1 MPARGTLASTSLHCI
16 SADAALVCYQN
27 WICKRTEY
35 VRVNVCACCGLTNM
49 ERKSSGL
56 MELFGAQWAVVC
68 LAQFVFWASRTA
80 KLFFDRKRIMF
91 AHLEPDNRTEMWV
104 AMPVVRY
111 VHSFSKRCSAI
122 SESIFF
128 AIYLNLLNNYCCARA
143 YFIICSTTFA
153 VDSCRTLH
161 DSYWKWIIMS
171 TGCQAVR
178 HYVHWLVF
186 YVCMLCLCVYLP
198 KVHYSRDPAALIYD
212 RIFEVPRY
220 SATNSPPEGVALA
233 FKDTCSQFSTDWV
246 NLFPCWPSKN
256 QTLKKEKIP
265 LKYMLHRLVNNWYW
279 PFPLLFNNVPTPKTW
294 LARYSLLC

>member
-171 TGCQAVR
+171 TGCQT
-178 HYVHWLVF
+178 
-186 YVCMLCLCVYLP
+186 LCTLAGVLCVHVVFVCL
-198 KVHYSRDPAALIYD
+198 
-212 RIFEVPRY
+212 
-220 SATNSPPEGVALA
+220 
-233 FKDTCSQFSTDWV
+233 ST
-246 NLFPCWPSKN
+246 
-256 QTLKKEKIP
+256 QG
-265 LKYMLHRLVNNWYW
+265 
-279 PFPLLFNNVPTPKTW
+279 PLLQGSRCTDLW
-294 LARYSLLC
+294 